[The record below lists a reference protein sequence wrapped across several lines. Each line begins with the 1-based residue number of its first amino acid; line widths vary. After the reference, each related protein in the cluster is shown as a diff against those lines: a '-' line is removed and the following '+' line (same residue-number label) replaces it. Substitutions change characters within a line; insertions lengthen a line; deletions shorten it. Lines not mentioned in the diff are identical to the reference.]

1 MLERHQCGILK
12 QILGVLYWYCMDCIQ
27 VDDNTLLNKT
37 VKRLAPQNLGTS
49 LSFQRYFMDSHA
61 SWDLT
66 QAKRNI
72 FLK

>member
-1 MLERHQCGILK
+1 MRAKYRSENVRKLK
-12 QILGVLYWYCMDCIQ
+12 VLYWYCMDFIQ
-27 VDDNTLLNKT
+27 VDDNTLLNKA
-37 VKRLAPQNLGTS
+37 VKRLTPQYMRTS
-49 LSFQRYFMDSHA
+49 LSFQRYFVDSHA